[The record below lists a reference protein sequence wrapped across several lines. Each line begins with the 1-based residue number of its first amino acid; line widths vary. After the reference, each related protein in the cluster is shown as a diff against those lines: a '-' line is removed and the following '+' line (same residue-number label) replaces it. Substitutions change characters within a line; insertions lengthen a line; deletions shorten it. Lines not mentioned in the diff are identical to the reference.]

1 MIAESPTCP
10 MNIFPLLMKAMLA
23 VVPAVLG
30 KPLAVFGHFSEKSL
44 SLSIH

>member
-1 MIAESPTCP
+1 

-30 KPLAVFGHFSEKSL
+30 KPLAVFGHFSEKKKSFAEY
-44 SLSIH
+44 SIKYVELT